1 MKKVLFSVSILLS
14 CCIIFSGCIKTSP
27 SSLTINPSMTA
38 SIGKYN
44 FIASSV
50 VPSTVNTQVNDSIT
64 TLIITGYSSD
74 VTYPND
80 KIVITVT
87 SYKSAPGTWSIEQG
101 QASGTY
107 YHNGAVYA
115 AAGGIA
121 ATGGVVSISNVTSSN
136 IVGYFSFNTGGVA
149 VTNGSFNVGL
159 P

>member
-1 MKKVLFSVSILLS
+1 M
-14 CCIIFSGCIKTSP
+14 FSGCIKTSP
-27 SSLTINPSMTA
+27 TTFTINPSMTA
-38 SIGKYN
+38 SIGNYN

-50 VPSTVNTQVNDSIT
+50 VPATINSQVNDTIT

-74 VTYPND
+74 PDLPSD

-87 SYKSAPGTWSIEQG
+87 AYKSVTGTWSIAQG

-107 YHNGAVYA
+107 YHSGGVYPAV
-115 AAGGIA
+115 
-121 ATGGVVSISNVTSSN
+121 GGVVSISNITSTN
-136 IVGYFSFNTGGVA
+136 MVGYFSFNTTSYS